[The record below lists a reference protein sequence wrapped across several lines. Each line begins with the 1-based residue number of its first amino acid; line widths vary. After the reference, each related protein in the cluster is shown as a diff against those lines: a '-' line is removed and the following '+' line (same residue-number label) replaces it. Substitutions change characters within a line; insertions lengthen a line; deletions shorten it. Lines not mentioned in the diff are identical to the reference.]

1 MSRYVDL
8 YEPDSGPFQEGQSG
22 PVPKVSVLEKADC
35 IIIQKGNPVSWK
47 KVEQRKIC
55 KNGKGT
61 CFCFRCLLL
70 WRPRV
75 LTIYTNWQGGI
86 LEHEYNTMK
95 FDVVE
100 ERTASMH
107 ILISWNGV
115 LKWHRLKTQPS
126 LPPTMLPKRNAQI
139 IWFSNQNF
147 PWKFRSVCRY
157 CVLYWLPLFFLK
169 TLTNAQKAPAVAV
182 NCAMTTTE
190 VLRVIVVAGTGYKA
204 IKNLVLVSILMKS
217 NYVELTCQMICISLI
232 S

>member
-35 IIIQKGNPVSWK
+35 IIIQEGNPVSWK
-47 KVEQRKIC
+47 KVGQRKIC

-157 CVLYWLPLFFLK
+157 CMLFWLPLFFFKDIDECKEGTSGCSQLCNDNDGSFTCDCSGGYRLQSDK
-169 TLTNAQKAPAVAV
+169 KSCAGEYFDEIKLCGV
-182 NCAMTTTE
+182 N
-190 VLRVIVVAGTGYKA
+190 L
-204 IKNLVLVSILMKS
+204 S
-217 NYVELTCQMICISLI
+217 NDLH
-232 S
+232 